1 MDIVFISVSVI
12 LLALLCAVL
21 YHKDKLQDE
30 RFDHI
35 ESFLYDYTRKEGDEN
50 NDDN

>member
-1 MDIVFISVSVI
+1 MDIVFISVSVSI
-12 LLALLCAVL
+12 LALLCL
-21 YHKDKLQDE
+21 FLNKKIQEHDSKL
-30 RFDHI
+30 DHI